1 MYLIKYLYM
10 YLCFS
15 FSFTKTLK
23 VPNLYFFFKH
33 EEESKEKAAERRPM
47 PSLKFLSFFCIDS
60 KSFARSWHI
69 LQRVSPIK
77 LP

>member
-1 MYLIKYLYM
+1 MLLF
-10 YLCFS
+10 LFL
-15 FSFTKTLK
+15 FHQDTKSGNLNNFLNTKK
-23 VPNLYFFFKH
+23 V
-33 EEESKEKAAERRPM
+33 SKEKAAERRPM